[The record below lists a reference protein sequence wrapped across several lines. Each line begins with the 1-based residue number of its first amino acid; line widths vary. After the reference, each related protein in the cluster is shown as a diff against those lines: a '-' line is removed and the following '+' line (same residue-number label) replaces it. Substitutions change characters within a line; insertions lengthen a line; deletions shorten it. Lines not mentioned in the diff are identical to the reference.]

1 MCVADHFP
9 DAYVGQNTCAGAL
22 RTFSALKAFH
32 ALCIPFHRH
41 NSRKIRDTLNNLILK
56 VCLPRN
62 MLASC
67 TTIAPLLTVFVRL
80 LCAVTA
86 VVADFGR
93 PALLCHPRD
102 CAPQQLPIANR
113 ALLPT
118 LYSVHCYRTRYL
130 PTNSVFQL
138 AQVVEWDE
146 VRFDVR
152 LMQRVPYEGVSRMLH
167 RTHTHNLAI
176 VRPIEHIVPRDS
188 RRVAHADV
196 LEAPSP
202 RSRRPPR
209 EPTDSNPFATHPSLP
224 NRTSL
229 TCFTVRMQGLA
240 MMIESDV
247 SMAI

>member
-32 ALCIPFHRH
+32 ALCIPLHRH

-93 PALLCHPRD
+93 PSLLCHPRD

-152 LMQRVPYEGVSRMLH
+152 LMQRVPYEGVSRMQTSLRRRH
-167 RTHTHNLAI
+167 RDRVVRRVSPPTPTHSPHTHCCQIGHRSLASLF
-176 VRPIEHIVPRDS
+176 EC
-188 RRVAHADV
+188 RVW
-196 LEAPSP
+196 P
-202 RSRRPPR
+202 
-209 EPTDSNPFATHPSLP
+209 
-224 NRTSL
+224 
-229 TCFTVRMQGLA
+229 
-240 MMIESDV
+240 
-247 SMAI
+247 